1 MEGPSIVIA
10 TEEFKPF
17 LNTRTKTGPVKGQKL
32 VRTRSWGK
40 HFILEF
46 EKTMLRIHFLMFGSY
61 RIDNPRENRTPKM
74 VLTFP
79 KGTVYFYSCAIKEI
93 ETLENYDWSVD
104 TMSPKWSTPKAV
116 RTLKKLPNEMVCDV
130 LMNQD
135 IFAGVG
141 NIIKNE
147 VQFRQRLHP
156 ETKLDQLTDKQ
167 IKALVADT
175 RAYCLLFYKW
185 KKANVLKR
193 NWQIMR
199 KRKCPLCGGPV
210 TKKHTGK
217 LQRISHWCRRDQP
230 LNRSLIRSP
239 RPGKQ
244 TKHPRSRPRESPAL
258 TAAP

>member
-17 LNTRTKTGPVKGQKL
+17 IGSRSKTGPVKGEKFL
-32 VRTRSWGK
+32 RARSWGK

-46 EKTMLRIHFLMFGSY
+46 EKTTFRIHFLMFGSY
-61 RIDNPRENRTPKM
+61 RIDNPRENRNPKM

-93 ETLENYDWSVD
+93 DEVDYDWTID

-116 RTLKKLPNEMVCDV
+116 RTLKAQPETQVCDA
-130 LMNQD
+130 LMDQT

-156 ETKLDQLTDKQ
+156 ETRIEQLTPKELRT
-167 IKALVADT
+167 LVADT
-175 RAYCLLFYKW
+175 RAYCLQFYKW

-199 KRKCPLCGGPV
+199 KRKCPLCGGIV
-210 TKKHTGK
+210 TKKHTGTLK
-217 LQRISHWCRRDQP
+217 RISHWCRRDQP
-230 LNRSLIRSP
+230 KR
-239 RPGKQ
+239 KD
-244 TKHPRSRPRESPAL
+244 
-258 TAAP
+258 